1 MGTPLR
7 LPERCTPCVRP
18 SSVEFSTWFRCS
30 TTTGERR
37 SPSSSKPSHNDTMIS
52 PNDAR
57 KVGGNC
63 RPKFA
68 LALVVALV
76 CAVAEASRYKSYE
89 PEPSYG
95 SHYEEED
102 YGSDYHRPTEYEAS
116 HGGDEGYGYGSSYEH
131 KSYDHE
137 PDYGSYEEDHDSYE
151 EPSYGHGGYAE
162 EHSYKTVGGGYKG
175 SHYEQE
181 YPMTKSYKQQPSYG
195 GQHYKQSY
203 RHKRAIPIPFVM
215 PRRKV
220 EEGIKMIKDMSTT
233 LRELKTKTNTKA
245 IELLNEQI
253 QGASKLFQRMLQSM
267 EKKIE

>member
-89 PEPSYG
+89 HEPSYG
-95 SHYEEED
+95 GHYEEEED
-102 YGSDYHRPTEYEAS
+102 YGNDYHKPTEYEAS
-116 HGGDEGYGYGSSYEH
+116 HYEDDGYGSSYEH
-131 KSYDHE
+131 KSYEHE
-137 PDYGSYEEDHDSYE
+137 PDYGSYEEDHDSYG
-151 EPSYGHGGYAE
+151 EPYGHGGYAE
-162 EHSYKTVGGGYKG
+162 EHSYKTIGGGYKG
-175 SHYEQE
+175 ARYEQE
-181 YPMTKSYKQQPSYG
+181 YSKSKSYKHQPSYG
-195 GQHYKQSY
+195 GQDYKQSY
-203 RHKRAIPIPFVM
+203 RHKRSLPLVM
-215 PRRKV
+215 PRRKL
-220 EEGIKMIKDMSTT
+220 EEGIKMIRDMSTT
-233 LRELKTKTNTKA
+233 LRDLSRNTNTKA
-245 IELLNEQI
+245 VELLNEQI
-253 QGASKLFQRMLQSM
+253 QGASDLFQRMLTSM
-267 EKKIE
+267 ENKIE